1 MTKKKT
7 GIGSYPADERNSSR
21 RETKAGGANSANK
34 RSGKLGLARD
44 PDRIQ
49 RDLDRYREELVEDAP
64 ASSSREDNP

>member
-7 GIGSYPADERNSSR
+7 GIGSYPADERDSGR
-21 RETKAGGANSANK
+21 RGGANSANK
-34 RSGKLGLARD
+34 RSGNLGLARD